1 MLHDSFLDL
10 ISGPIGRVVT
20 SEESPATA
28 HEFFFWTAETEA
40 AQNLDIGHIVA
51 AESEDATAVAVLDD
65 PRRYSDLQ
73 SFLDDFYAYD
83 GDPSL
88 EALSER
94 VEILVFRARVL
105 ATKHR
110 DERKKS
116 KRPVRTGPVF
126 FATNA
131 AIEFALGSEDFS
143 GHRIPMLLH
152 ENGNEENGSPQRT
165 PLYVDEEY
173 LLGPEAGHLNITGM
187 SGLSTKT
194 SHALFTIAS
203 TFQTI
208 KDKKVAALMFNVK
221 GADLLFLD
229 KPVEVSA
236 EDDPE
241 LAERYAKV
249 GQRGLPREDREMYE
263 SLGIEIEP
271 FENLRIFAPLRYG
284 MESGERIVHAE
295 GIPARKLNTLRN
307 ARGEDSQVYP
317 IVWDLGDVL
326 PYAGYVFEPS
336 DMDDKFRGFIEELR
350 DRGVTTQAE
359 FYGLL
364 DDIDD
369 YFESAREEGK
379 NISSW
384 NGHNHMTIAKV
395 RNRFKVLPNKCGG
408 LLAHGRVEHG
418 NLPRVDGPFENN
430 EMRVVDISQLSGV
443 PQDLIVT
450 SVVSKIWEL
459 ADTGRLGVDK
469 LIIFVDELNKYAPS
483 GNSRTSSLKDTLVDI
498 SARGRH
504 LNLTL
509 FGAQQFRSKVDD
521 EVIGN
526 AATSLYGRIGD
537 EELTNSSY
545 RSFSGTTREELLQ
558 LEKGQL
564 LLRHA
569 HYAVPVFGRFPRPPV
584 LMGKQGTDIFG
595 EQRGDAASSVLAVMR
610 SLTAKPPAITAIR
623 TDIEGVPKEQIYEA
637 LDAVQAAHRTGHGA
651 ADPYKNFR
659 WNLKRPART
668 TSGRRDA
675 SRILSGLDRMRD

>member
-1 MLHDSFLDL
+1 MLHPEYLDL
-10 ISGPIGRVVT
+10 TSGPIGRVVT
-20 SEESPATA
+20 SEEYPATA
-28 HEFFFWTAETEA
+28 HEFYFWTAETGA
-40 AQNLDIGHIVA
+40 ARNLDIGHIVA
-51 AESEDATAVAVLDD
+51 AEAEDATAIAVLDD
-65 PRRYSDLQ
+65 PRRYSDLA

-94 VEILVFRARVL
+94 VEILVFKARVL

-110 DERKKS
+110 DDKKKS
-116 KRPVRTGPVF
+116 KRPVRTGPVY
-126 FATNA
+126 FATSP
-131 AIEFALGSEDFS
+131 AIEHALGTEDFS
-143 GHRIPMLLH
+143 GHRIPLLLH

-165 PLYVDEEY
+165 PLYVDGDY

-194 SHALFTIAS
+194 SHALFTISS
-203 TFQTI
+203 TFQTVE
-208 KDKKVAALMFNVK
+208 DKKVAALMFNVK

-229 KPVEVSA
+229 KPVEVDPD
-236 EDDPE
+236 DDPE
-241 LAERYAKV
+241 LAERYQRA
-249 GQRGLPREDREMYE
+249 GQKGLPREDREMYA
-263 SLGIEIEP
+263 SLGLEVQP

-284 MESGERIVHAE
+284 MESGERTVHAE

-307 ARGEDSQVYP
+307 ARGEDSRVYP
-317 IVWDLGDVL
+317 ILWELGDVL
-326 PYAGYVFEPS
+326 PYAGYVFDPS

-350 DRGVTTQAE
+350 DKGVRTQAD

-364 DDIDD
+364 DEIDD
-369 YFESAREEGK
+369 YFEAAREDGK

-408 LLAHGRVEHG
+408 LLAHGKVDHG
-418 NLPRVDGPFENN
+418 DLPLVDGPFDDREV
-430 EMRVVDISQLSGV
+430 RVVDISQLTGI

-450 SVVSKIWEL
+450 SVISKIWEL
-459 ADTGRLGVDK
+459 AESGQLGVDK

-483 GNSRTSSLKDTLVDI
+483 GSKTSSLKDTLVDI

-509 FGAQQFRSKVDD
+509 FGAQQFRSKVHD
-521 EVIGN
+521 EVVGN

-545 RSFSGTTREELLQ
+545 RSFSSTTREELLQ
-558 LEKGQL
+558 LEKGRL
-564 LLRHA
+564 LCRHA
-569 HYAVPVFGRFPRPPV
+569 HYAVPVFGTFPRPMV

-595 EQRGDAASSVLAVMR
+595 EHRQDAATSVLSVMR
-610 SLTAKPPAITAIR
+610 NLTSKPPKITAIR
-623 TDIEGVPKEQIYEA
+623 GDIEGVPPEKVFEA
-637 LDAVQAAHRTGHGA
+637 LDAVQASHRTGHGA

-659 WNLKRPART
+659 WNLTRGNRPVAR
-668 TSGRRDA
+668 RREP
-675 SRILSGLDRMRD
+675 SQILSGLDRMRD

>member
-1 MLHDSFLDL
+1 MLHPHYLDL
-10 ISGPIGRVVT
+10 GSGPVGRVVT
-20 SEESPATA
+20 SEEHPATA

-51 AESEDATAVAVLDD
+51 AESEDATAIAVLDD

-83 GDPSL
+83 GDPAL

-131 AIEFALGSEDFS
+131 AIEFALGTEEFS
-143 GHRIPMLLH
+143 GHSIPMLLH
-152 ENGNEENGSPQRT
+152 ENGNEKNGSPQRT

-203 TFQTI
+203 TFQTVEN
-208 KDKKVAALMFNVK
+208 KKVAALMFNVK

-229 KPVEVSA
+229 KPIEPP

-249 GQRGLPREDREMYE
+249 GQRGLPHEDREMYE
-263 SLGIEIEP
+263 SLGIEIKP
-271 FENLRIFAPLRYG
+271 FDNLRIFAPLRYG
-284 MESGERIVHAE
+284 MESGERIVHSE
-295 GIPARKLNTLRN
+295 GIPARKLTTLRN
-307 ARGEDSQVYP
+307 ARGEDSRVYP
-317 IVWDLGDVL
+317 IIWALGAVL
-326 PYAGYVFEPS
+326 PSAGSVFEPS

-350 DRGVTTQAE
+350 DRDVRTTAD
-359 FYGLL
+359 FYLLL
-364 DDIDD
+364 DEIED
-369 YFESAREEGK
+369 YFEAAREDGK
-379 NISSW
+379 NVSSW

-418 NLPRVDGPFENN
+418 DLPRVDGPFENY
-430 EMRVVDISQLSGV
+430 EMRVVDISQLTGI

-450 SVVSKIWEL
+450 GVISQIWEL
-459 ADTGRLGVDK
+459 AESGRLGVNK

-483 GNSRTSSLKDTLVDI
+483 GSRTSSLKDTLVDI

-504 LNLTL
+504 LNLVL

-521 EVIGN
+521 EVIWN

-545 RSFSGTTREELLQ
+545 RSFSQTTREELLQ
-558 LEKGQL
+558 LEKGRL
-564 LLRHA
+564 LCRHA
-569 HYAVPVFGRFPRPPV
+569 HYAVPVFGMFPRPMV

-595 EQRGDAASSVLAVMR
+595 EHRQDASSSVLAVMR
-610 SLTAKPPAITAIR
+610 NLTSKPPAIQKIR
-623 TDIEGVPKEQIYEA
+623 AEIDGVPEERVFEA
-637 LDAVQAAHRTGHGA
+637 LDLVAAAHRSGSGA
-651 ADPYKNFR
+651 ADPFKNFI
-659 WNLKRPART
+659 WNLKKPIR
-668 TSGRRDA
+668 SRRNGQDA
-675 SRILSGLDRMRD
+675 SRILSGLDRMKD

>member
-1 MLHDSFLDL
+1 
-10 ISGPIGRVVT
+10 
-20 SEESPATA
+20 
-28 HEFFFWTAETEA
+28 
-40 AQNLDIGHIVA
+40 
-51 AESEDATAVAVLDD
+51 
-65 PRRYSDLQ
+65 
-73 SFLDDFYAYD
+73 
-83 GDPSL
+83 
-88 EALSER
+88 
-94 VEILVFRARVL
+94 VFRARVL

-110 DERKKS
+110 EERKKS

-131 AIEFALGSEDFS
+131 AIEFALGTEDFS

-152 ENGNEENGSPQRT
+152 ENGNERDGSPQRT

-203 TFQTI
+203 TFQTV

-229 KPVEVSA
+229 KPVEA
-236 EDDPE
+236 PEDDPE
-241 LAERYAKV
+241 LAERYERA
-249 GQRGLPREDREMYE
+249 GQRGLPPEDREMYE
-263 SLGIEIEP
+263 SLGIQVKP
-271 FENLRIFAPLRYG
+271 FENLKVFAPLRYG
-284 MESGERIVHAE
+284 MESGERILHAE
-295 GIPARKLNTLRN
+295 GIPARKLNTRRS
-307 ARGEDSQVYP
+307 ARGEDSCVYP
-317 IVWDLGDVL
+317 VIWELGDVL

-350 DRGVTTQAE
+350 DRGIRTTAE
-359 FYGLL
+359 FYLLL
-364 DDIDD
+364 DEIED
-369 YFESAREEGK
+369 YFEAAREDGK
-379 NISSW
+379 NVSSW

-418 NLPRVDGPFENN
+418 DLPRADGPFEDN
-430 EMRVVDISQLSGV
+430 EMRVVDISQLTGV

-450 SVVSKIWEL
+450 SVISRIWEL
-459 ADTGRLGVDK
+459 AETGGLGVDK

-504 LNLTL
+504 LSLTL
-509 FGAQQFRSKVDD
+509 FGAQQFRSKVED

-537 EELTNSSY
+537 EELTNASY

-595 EQRGDAASSVLAVMR
+595 EQLQDPASSVLAVMR
-610 SLTAKPPAITAIR
+610 NLTAKPPAISAIR
-623 TDIEGVPKEQIYEA
+623 TEIDGVPDEQVYEA

-668 TSGRRDA
+668 GSGRRDA
-675 SRILSGLDRMRD
+675 SKILSGLDRMRD

>member
-1 MLHDSFLDL
+1 MLHNSYLDQ

-131 AIEFALGSEDFS
+131 AIEFALGTEEFS
-143 GHRIPMLLH
+143 GHSIPMLLH
-152 ENGNEENGSPQRT
+152 ENGNEKNGSPQRT

-203 TFQTI
+203 TFQTVE
-208 KDKKVAALMFNVK
+208 DKKVAALMFNVK

-241 LAERYAKV
+241 LAERYKRA
-249 GQRGLPREDREMYE
+249 GQRGLPPEDREMYE
-263 SLGIEIEP
+263 SLGIEVRP
-271 FENLRIFAPLRYG
+271 FENLRIFAPLTFGGDPQASTVYP
-284 MESGERIVHAE
+284 AD
-295 GIPARKLNTLRN
+295 IPAKKLNTRRR
-307 ARGEDSQVYP
+307 AWGEDSCVYP
-317 IVWDLGDVL
+317 IVWDLEDVL
-326 PYAGYVFEPS
+326 PHAGRIFDPTDY
-336 DMDDKFRGFIEELR
+336 DDKFKGFVEYLR
-350 DRGVTTQAE
+350 AGQVRTMRRFHAE
-359 FYGLL
+359 
-364 DDIDD
+364 IDEAFA
-369 YFESAREEGK
+369 YFEESE
-379 NISSW
+379 SSYW
-384 NGHNHMTIAKV
+384 NGHHQATVAKV
-395 RNRFKVLPNKCGG
+395 RNRFGVLPSKCGG
-408 LLAHGRVEHG
+408 LL
-418 NLPRVDGPFENN
+418 VDGEVEYGDLPQVDGSFEDR

-443 PQDLIVT
+443 PQDLVVT
-450 SVVSKIWEL
+450 KVINSVWEM
-459 ADTGRLGVDK
+459 AEQNRLGVDK

-483 GNSRTSSLKDTLVDI
+483 GSRTSSLKDTLVDI
-498 SARGRH
+498 AARGRH
-504 LNLTL
+504 LHLTL
-509 FGAQQFRSKVDD
+509 FGAQQFRSRVDD
-521 EVIGN
+521 EVVGN

-558 LEKGQL
+558 LEKGRL

-569 HYAVPVFGRFPRPPV
+569 HYAVPIFGTFPRPMV

-595 EQRGDAASSVLAVMR
+595 EQEQDPASSVLAVMR
-610 SLTAKPPAITAIR
+610 KLTAKPPAIIDIR
-623 TDIEGVPKEQIYEA
+623 SEIEGVPEEQVYEA
-637 LDAVQAAHRTGHGA
+637 LGAVQAAHRTGNGA

-668 TSGRRDA
+668 GSSRRDA

>member
-1 MLHDSFLDL
+1 MLHDEFLDQG
-10 ISGPIGRVVT
+10 SGPIGRVVT

-73 SFLDDFYAYD
+73 SFLDDFYAFD

-94 VEILVFRARVL
+94 AEILVFRARVL

-110 DERKKS
+110 HVRKKS

-126 FATNA
+126 FATNE
-131 AIEFALGSEDFS
+131 AIEFALGTEDFS
-143 GHRIPMLLH
+143 GSRIPMLLH
-152 ENGNEENGSPQRT
+152 ENGNEMDGTPQRT

-203 TFQTI
+203 TFQTV

-229 KPVEVSA
+229 KPVEA
-236 EDDPE
+236 PQDDPE
-241 LAERYAKV
+241 LAGRYERAR
-249 GQRGLPREDREMYE
+249 QRGLPPEDKEMYE
-263 SLGIEIEP
+263 SLGLEVRP
-271 FENLRIFAPLRYG
+271 FENLKIFAPLRYG
-284 MESGERIVHAE
+284 MESGERIVYAE
-295 GIPARKLNTLRN
+295 GIPARKLNTLRS
-307 ARGEDSQVYP
+307 ARGEDSCVYP
-317 IVWDLGDVL
+317 VIWELGDVL

-350 DRGVTTQAE
+350 DRGIRTTAD
-359 FYGLL
+359 FYLLL
-364 DDIDD
+364 DEIEDF
-369 YFESAREEGK
+369 FEAAREDGK
-379 NISSW
+379 NVSSW

-418 NLPRVDGPFENN
+418 DLPRADGPFEDN
-430 EMRVVDISQLSGV
+430 EMRVVDISQLTGV

-450 SVVSKIWEL
+450 SVISRIWEL
-459 ADTGRLGVDK
+459 AETGNLGVDK

-509 FGAQQFRSKVDD
+509 FGAQQFRSKVED

-537 EELTNSSY
+537 EELTNASY

-558 LEKGQL
+558 LEKGRL

-595 EQRGDAASSVLAVMR
+595 AQRQDPASSVLAVMR
-610 SLTAKPPAITAIR
+610 NLTAKPPAIAAIR
-623 TDIEGVPKEQIYEA
+623 TEIEGVPEEQVYEA

-651 ADPYKNFR
+651 ADPYRNFR

-668 TSGRRDA
+668 GSGRRDA
-675 SRILSGLDRMRD
+675 SKILSGLDRMRD

>member
-1 MLHDSFLDL
+1 MLHDDFLDQ

-94 VEILVFRARVL
+94 AEILVFRARVL

-110 DERKKS
+110 NERKKS
-116 KRPVRTGPVF
+116 KRPVRTGPVY

-131 AIEFALGSEDFS
+131 AIEFALGTEDFS

-152 ENGNEENGSPQRT
+152 ENGNEKDGSPQRT

-203 TFQTI
+203 TFQTV

-229 KPVEVSA
+229 KPVEA
-236 EDDPE
+236 PEDDPE
-241 LAERYAKV
+241 LAERYERA
-249 GQRGLPREDREMYE
+249 GQRGLPPEDREMYE
-263 SLGIEIEP
+263 SLGIQVKP
-271 FENLRIFAPLRYG
+271 FENLKVFAPLRYG
-284 MESGERIVHAE
+284 MESGEKRVFAE
-295 GIPARKLNTLRN
+295 GIPARKLNTRRS
-307 ARGEDSQVYP
+307 ARGEDSCVYP
-317 IVWDLGDVL
+317 VIWELGDVL

-350 DRGVTTQAE
+350 DRGIRTTAD
-359 FYGLL
+359 FYLLL
-364 DDIDD
+364 DEIED
-369 YFESAREEGK
+369 YFEAAREDGK
-379 NISSW
+379 NVSSW

-418 NLPRVDGPFENN
+418 DLPRADGPFENN
-430 EMRVVDISQLSGV
+430 EMRVVDISQLTGV

-450 SVVSKIWEL
+450 SVISRIWEL
-459 ADTGRLGVDK
+459 AETGGLGVDK

-504 LNLTL
+504 LSLTL
-509 FGAQQFRSKVDD
+509 FGAQQFRSKVED

-537 EELTNSSY
+537 EELTNASY

-595 EQRGDAASSVLAVMR
+595 EQKQDPASSVLAVMR
-610 SLTAKPPAITAIR
+610 NLTAKPPAISAIR
-623 TDIEGVPKEQIYEA
+623 TEIEGVPDEQVYEA

-668 TSGRRDA
+668 GSGRRDA
-675 SRILSGLDRMRD
+675 SKILSGLDRMRD

>member
-1 MLHDSFLDL
+1 MLHPHYLDTA
-10 ISGPIGRVVT
+10 SGPIGRVVT
-20 SEESPATA
+20 SEDHPATA

-51 AESEDATAVAVLDD
+51 AESEDATAIAALDD

-83 GDPSL
+83 GDPAL

-110 DERKKS
+110 DEKKKS
-116 KRPVRTGPVF
+116 KRPVCTGPVY
-126 FATNA
+126 FATSP
-131 AIEFALGSEDFS
+131 AIEFALGAEEFD
-143 GHRIPMLLH
+143 GHRIPLLLH
-152 ENGNEENGSPQRT
+152 ENGNEEDGSPQRT
-165 PLYVDEEY
+165 PLYVDGDY

-203 TFQTI
+203 TFQTV

-229 KPVEVSA
+229 KPVEVNRR
-236 EDDPE
+236 DDPD
-241 LAERYAKV
+241 LAERYEKA
-249 GQRGLPREDREMYE
+249 GQRGLPPDDREMYA
-263 SLGIEIEP
+263 SLGLEVKP

-284 MESGERIVHAE
+284 MEPGERVIHAE
-295 GIPARKLNTLRN
+295 DVPARKLNTLRN
-307 ARGEDSQVYP
+307 ARGEDSCVYP
-317 IVWDLGDVL
+317 IIWELGDVL

-350 DRGVTTQAE
+350 AQGIRTQAD

-364 DDIDD
+364 DEIDD

-379 NISSW
+379 NYSSW

-408 LLAHGRVEHG
+408 LLAHGRVEYG
-418 NLPRVDGPFENN
+418 DLPRVDGPFENN
-430 EMRVVDISQLSGV
+430 EMRVVDISQLSGI

-450 SVVSKIWEL
+450 SVISQIWEL
-459 ADTGRLGVDK
+459 AESGRLGVDK

-483 GNSRTSSLKDTLVDI
+483 GSRSNSLKDTLVDI
-498 SARGRH
+498 SSRGRH
-504 LNLTL
+504 LNLVL

-545 RSFSGTTREELLQ
+545 RSFSQTTREELLQ
-558 LEKGQL
+558 LEKGRL
-564 LLRHA
+564 LCRHA
-569 HYAVPVFGRFPRPPV
+569 HYAVPVFGTFPRPMV
-584 LMGKQGTDIFG
+584 LMGKQGTDIYG
-595 EQRGDAASSVLAVMR
+595 GSAQDAATSVLSVMR
-610 SLTAKPPAITAIR
+610 NLTRKPPAIQKIR
-623 TDIEGVPKEQIYEA
+623 AEIEGVPEERVYEA
-637 LDAVQAAHRTGHGA
+637 LDMVAAAHRSGNGA
-651 ADPYKNFR
+651 ADPFKNFV
-659 WNLKRPART
+659 WNLKKPSKTR
-668 TSGRRDA
+668 SNGRDA
-675 SRILSGLDRMRD
+675 SRILSGLDRMKD